1 MGIWAFES
9 LIPGPTGDS
18 LIDVSRGLQPL
29 QEAEGAIARLVD
41 YESTAELASAV
52 QATHAAVQ
60 RSLRYLL
67 RADRGAPDD
76 LRLVALSPSELSPDR
91 LIPAL
96 RQRDL
101 ISMELAGQIHELEQ
115 AATRAERGSV
125 RATDGDMALRVVD
138 QLRAEIQRL
147 GERNV
152 RDVAHGAVAA
162 GTFDED
168 VHEVPAETHTRWPVR
183 SLVTI
188 LVVVVI
194 GLILWQGL
202 FRKSATENGIA
213 QFEREDYQQAE
224 QTLRKV
230 TDDDPG
236 DARAAFYLA
245 ILYRRS
251 ERNEEAGRV
260 LRRAIEK
267 NPADPYLREEMGNLF
282 ITLKRPELAA
292 RQYRVAQ
299 ENDPDNSRY
308 WVKLVNA
315 LRAAGDPAA
324 ESVLERAPEEAR
336 ALLGTAR

>member
-1 MGIWAFES
+1 M
-9 LIPGPTGDS
+9 GDS
-18 LIDVSRGLQPL
+18 LIEVSRGLQPL
-29 QEAEGAIARLVD
+29 QEAAGAISRLVE

-52 QATHAAVQ
+52 QAVHTAVQ

-76 LRLVALSPSELSPDR
+76 LRLVALSPSELAPDR

-101 ISMELAGQIHELEQ
+101 LSLELAGQIHDLEL

-125 RATDGDMALRVVD
+125 RATDGDIALRVVD
-138 QLRAEIQRL
+138 QLRSEIQRL
-147 GERNV
+147 GDRTV
-152 RDVAHGAVAA
+152 RDVAHGAVTA
-162 GTFDED
+162 GAFDED
-168 VHEVPAETHTRWPVR
+168 VHTVPAETHSRWPVR
-183 SLVTI
+183 MIVTM

-194 GLILWQGL
+194 ALIMWLGL

-213 QFEREDYQQAE
+213 QFEREEYSQSE

-230 TDDDPG
+230 TDNDPG

-245 ILYRRS
+245 LLYRRS
-251 ERNEEAGRV
+251 DRYEDAGRV

-267 NPADPYLREEMGNLF
+267 KPDDPYLREELGNLF
-282 ITLKRPELAA
+282 VTLKRPELAA

-299 ENDPDNSRY
+299 ENDPDNPRY
-308 WVKLVNA
+308 WVKLVSA

-324 ESVLERAPEEAR
+324 ERILEQAPEEAR
-336 ALLGTAR
+336 ALLGTAP

>member
-1 MGIWAFES
+1 MIE
-9 LIPGPTGDS
+9 
-18 LIDVSRGLQPL
+18 VSRGLQPL
-29 QEAEGAIARLVD
+29 QEAEGAIAKLVD

-76 LRLVALSPSELSPDR
+76 LRLVALSPSELAPDR

-96 RQRDL
+96 RQREL
-101 ISMELAGQIHELEQ
+101 ISLELAGQVHELEQ
-115 AATRAERGSV
+115 AASRSERGSV
-125 RATDGDMALRVVD
+125 RATDGDIALRVVD

-162 GTFDED
+162 GAFDEE
-168 VHEVPAETHTRWPVR
+168 VHTVPAETHTRLPVR
-183 SLVTI
+183 MI
-188 LVVVVI
+188 IAVVAVAVI
-194 GLILWQGL
+194 ALIVWLAL
-202 FRKSATENGIA
+202 FRKSATEKGIA
-213 QFEREDYQQAE
+213 QFEREEYQQSE
-224 QTLRKV
+224 QTLREV

-245 ILYRRS
+245 LLYRRS
-251 ERNEEAGRV
+251 ERYEDAGRV

-282 ITLKRPELAA
+282 LTLKRPELAA

-299 ENDPDNSRY
+299 ENDPDNPRY
-308 WVKLVNA
+308 WVKLVSA
-315 LRAAGDPAA
+315 LRAAGDPAS
-324 ESVLERAPEEAR
+324 ERILEQAPEEAR
-336 ALLGTAR
+336 ALLGTAP

>member
-1 MGIWAFES
+1 
-9 LIPGPTGDS
+9 
-18 LIDVSRGLQPL
+18 
-29 QEAEGAIARLVD
+29 
-41 YESTAELASAV
+41 
-52 QATHAAVQ
+52 
-60 RSLRYLL
+60 LL

-76 LRLVALSPSELSPDR
+76 LRLVALSPSELAPDR

-101 ISMELAGQIHELEQ
+101 ISLELAGQIHELEQ

-125 RATDGDMALRVVD
+125 RATDGDVALRVVD
-138 QLRAEIQRL
+138 QLRSEIQRL
-147 GERNV
+147 GDRNV

-168 VHEVPAETHTRWPVR
+168 VHTVPAETHARVPMRMIVVLLAVIAVA
-183 SLVTI
+183 LV
-188 LVVVVI
+188 
-194 GLILWQGL
+194 LWL
-202 FRKSATENGIA
+202 SFFRKSATETGIA
-213 QFEREDYQQAE
+213 QFEREEYQQSE

-245 ILYRRS
+245 LLYRRS
-251 ERNEEAGRV
+251 DRYEDAGRV

-282 ITLKRPELAA
+282 LTLKRPELAA

-299 ENDPDNSRY
+299 ENDPDNPRY
-308 WVKLVNA
+308 WVKLVSA

-324 ESVLERAPEEAR
+324 ERVLEQAPEEAR